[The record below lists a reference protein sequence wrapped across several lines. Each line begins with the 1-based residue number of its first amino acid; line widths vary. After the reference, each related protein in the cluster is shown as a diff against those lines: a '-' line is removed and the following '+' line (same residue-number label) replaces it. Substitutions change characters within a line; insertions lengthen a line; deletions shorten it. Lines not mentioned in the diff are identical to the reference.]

1 MISRGAAK
9 EDDIELECHV
19 KGSPGNITFSWF
31 YLFPDGPVPI
41 PEDKYT
47 TQDLMSVLTYRVQ
60 SEDDYRGITCYGK
73 NLVGMMKEPC
83 QFEVIPAGK
92 PDPLDNCTVN
102 NQTTEALLVSC
113 LPGYDGGLSQ
123 RFVVQVFEDV
133 EGIRLN
139 INNFTENV
147 EPRFMVDALRAGTEY
162 LLYIYAEN
170 IKGKSEKRIIH
181 GFTLPAEG
189 RPGK

>member
-1 MISRGAAK
+1 MR
-9 EDDIELECHV
+9 LECNV

-31 YLFPDGPVPI
+31 YRAGNRSRRI
-41 PEDKYT
+41 PGETYT
-47 TQDLMSVLTYRVQ
+47 TQDLTSVLTYRVTTDQ
-60 SEDDYRGITCYGK
+60 DYRDIMCFGENAVGK
-73 NLVGMMKEPC
+73 MIKPC
-83 QFEVIPAGK
+83 RFEVIPAGK

-102 NQTTEALLVSC
+102 NQTTDALFVSC

-123 RFVVQVFEDV
+123 HFVVQVFEDV
-133 EGIRLN
+133 EGIRMN
-139 INNFTENV
+139 INNFTEND
-147 EPRFMVDALRAGTEY
+147 EPRFTVDALRAGVEY

-170 IKGKSEKRIIH
+170 SKGKSDNRIIH